1 MGLIATYQEVISTE
15 DFDIQEAA
23 EALAAAANKPI
34 DTNVVTTVNGL
45 LGIELDPEIDDA
57 IAAAAAELQA
67 PEAVEEEGGNPVQ

>member
-15 DFDIQEAA
+15 NFDIQEAA

-34 DTNVVTTVNGL
+34 DPNVVTTVNGL
-45 LGIELDPEIDDA
+45 LGIEPDPEIDDA

-67 PEAVEEEGGNPVQ
+67 PEAVEEQGGDPVQ